1 VEIDEEVA
9 DKYYY
14 TSSGSPKPITMVKA
28 GTRPTFNT
36 LIYSTATTA
45 HVPASA

>member
-14 TSSGSPKPITMVKA
+14 TSSGIQKPITMVNA

-36 LIYSTATTA
+36 LLYSTVVTS
-45 HVPASA
+45 HVPSSA